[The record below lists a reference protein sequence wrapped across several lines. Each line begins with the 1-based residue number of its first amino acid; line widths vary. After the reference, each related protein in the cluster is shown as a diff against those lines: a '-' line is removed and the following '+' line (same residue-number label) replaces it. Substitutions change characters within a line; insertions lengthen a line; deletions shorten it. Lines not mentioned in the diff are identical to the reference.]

1 MSNTDN
7 SAASVE
13 SSDDSGNVYD
23 FKDSKT
29 SGVVTVTKTWEDS
42 LSNDERPVP
51 DISINTEK
59 PSKSALG
66 YVITYHGNG
75 LTFTDGTTENEI
87 IVNSTGKIVSGQYKE
102 LVMSSGWYLDTDCT
116 NKFELNSNG
125 LPVNDVTHDI
135 DLYAKEK
142 TYVIKSIKLFDL
154 LPTTTV
160 KIIFTD
166 ETAPVSASLIDG
178 IDEDND
184 GGVVAWTNNN
194 IVYISTQM
202 ASRKV
207 IAPQNCKHLFT
218 NSNYFYNYTLKEI
231 DFSNFDTSKCENM
244 FGLFYNCKALETL
257 NLDAFIVDN
266 VTDIGGMFYRCSSLK
281 SIDLTSF
288 NTHLCTSMKSLFA
301 GCESLNSINIGPKFD
316 TTNVTNMDFMFADCN
331 NLKAEIWTTWNVSNV
346 KSMNYMFGGITLEK
360 LDLSSWNTASLE
372 NIDSMFSACTK
383 LKELVLS
390 SWNTSNIKSMNN
402 TFQYCRSLS
411 FLDIS
416 SFDTTNIS
424 SLSYTFYNCDR
435 LTSLKI
441 GDKFAF
447 KNPYYCLP
455 SGTWYASDGTGYSVS
470 NFTVSIPNNKADT
483 YTRR

>member
-1 MSNTDN
+1 MKLRNLKTWLPGMILGLSLLAAVPVSAGNLRSENTPPEQFEPLSSTDN
-7 SAASVE
+7 SATNVE

-23 FKDSKT
+23 FKDSRT
-29 SGVVTVTKTWEDS
+29 SEVVTVTKNWEDS
-42 LSNDERPVP
+42 LTNKERPMP
-51 DISINTEK
+51 DISISTEK

-87 IVNSTGKIVSGQYKE
+87 IVNSAGKIVSGQYKE

-231 DFSNFDTSKCENM
+231 DFGNFDTSKCENM
-244 FGLFYNCKALETL
+244 FGLFYNCKAL
-257 NLDAFIVDN
+257 
-266 VTDIGGMFYRCSSLK
+266 
-281 SIDLTSF
+281 
-288 NTHLCTSMKSLFA
+288 
-301 GCESLNSINIGPKFD
+301 
-316 TTNVTNMDFMFADCN
+316 
-331 NLKAEIWTTWNVSNV
+331 
-346 KSMNYMFGGITLEK
+346 
-360 LDLSSWNTASLE
+360 
-372 NIDSMFSACTK
+372 
-383 LKELVLS
+383 
-390 SWNTSNIKSMNN
+390 
-402 TFQYCRSLS
+402 
-411 FLDIS
+411 
-416 SFDTTNIS
+416 
-424 SLSYTFYNCDR
+424 
-435 LTSLKI
+435 
-441 GDKFAF
+441 
-447 KNPYYCLP
+447 
-455 SGTWYASDGTGYSVS
+455 
-470 NFTVSIPNNKADT
+470 
-483 YTRR
+483 